1 MTQATGT
8 VGLLLAAGRGSR
20 FDPTGEK
27 SKLLQ
32 TLDGEPIVVRAYAS
46 LAVVCPNII
55 AVIRPQSPELRRCL
69 EQIGAQ
75 VVECADAHLGMGHSV
90 AFGIAQAKHLYNPDK
105 VVVMLGD
112 MPRVE
117 ATTLRTLIQAIN
129 EDVQAVAPEYKGQR
143 GNPVV
148 FGSMH
153 FEALETC
160 CGDRGAAGVLA
171 PRQIH
176 RVTVTD
182 PGVLGDI
189 DSPDDLEAA
198 RTKRGTVDGQSA

>member
-1 MTQATGT
+1 MTQARRT
-8 VGLLLAAGRGSR
+8 VGVLLAAGRGSR

-32 TLDGEPIVVRAYAS
+32 TLDGTPIVVRAYAS
-46 LAVVCPNII
+46 LSAVCPNIV
-55 AVIRPQSPELRRCL
+55 AVIRPQSPELKRWL
-69 EQIGAQ
+69 EQVGAQ

-90 AFGIAQAKHLYNPDK
+90 AFGIAQAQRLFHPDT

-112 MPRVE
+112 MPQVE
-117 ATTLRTLIQAIN
+117 ATTLHTLIQAIS

-148 FGSMH
+148 FGKRH
-153 FEALETC
+153 FEALESC
-160 CGDRGAAGVLA
+160 QGDRGAAGVLA
-171 PRQIH
+171 PEQIH
-176 RVTVTD
+176 RVPVTD

-189 DSPDDLEAA
+189 DSQDDLKAA
-198 RTKRGTVDGQSA
+198 RMKSGSSQGPGA